1 MNKNIFSLICAVLTS
16 ILWGSAF
23 VAQDMGMDFIGPHTF
38 NVGRFLVGF
47 LALVPFFIYFEL
59 KKIKKKK
66 INNKKS
72 LSYLIILGFI
82 LGVGQALQ
90 QISLI
95 YTDVANTGVFTV
107 MYVLIVPFISYFI
120 FSKKIHWS
128 VWPAVILC
136 VLGGFLLSELK
147 NITVRYGDSLGVL
160 SAFCWAIHI
169 IYISKIIK
177 FFNFPITI
185 AMSQCFVAF
194 LFTLIPMYIFEDPSF
209 NNIFKDVY
217 EILYVGILSSGLAFL
232 LQTYSLQNLNPA
244 PAAIVFSL
252 EGVFAAIFAW
262 LVLDQFLNE
271 VKILGIFLIL
281 FAVIFSQIIPI
292 YDKKNYER
300 N

>member
-1 MNKNIFSLICAVLTS
+1 MNKNIFSPICAIVTS

-47 LALVPFFIYFEL
+47 LSLLPFFLFFEL
-59 KKIKKKK
+59 KKIKKKN
-66 INNKKS
+66 IDIKKVF
-72 LSYLIILGFI
+72 SYLLILGFI

-128 VWPAVILC
+128 IWPAVILC
-136 VLGGFLLSELK
+136 VVGGLLLSELK
-147 NITVRYGDSLGVL
+147 NISVRYGDTLGVL

-169 IYISKIIK
+169 IYISKTVK

-185 AMSQCFVAF
+185 AMSQCFIAF
-194 LFTLIPMYIFEDPSF
+194 LFTILPMVVYENPSLS
-209 NNIFKDVY
+209 NILKDSY
-217 EILYVGILSSGLAFL
+217 EILYVGVLSSGLAFL
-232 LQTYSLQNLNPA
+232 LQTYTLQNLTPA
-244 PAAIVFSL
+244 PAAIIFSL

-262 LVLDQFLNE
+262 LILGQFLNE
-271 VKILGIFLIL
+271 IKVVGIFLIL
-281 FAVIFSQIIPI
+281 SAVIFSQIIPI
-292 YDKKNYER
+292 YDKKKYGR

>member
-47 LALVPFFIYFEL
+47 LVLIPFFLFFDL
-59 KKIKKKK
+59 KKIKKKS
-66 INNKKS
+66 INGKKT
-72 LSYLIILGFI
+72 LFYLIILGFI

-107 MYVLIVPFISYFI
+107 MYVLIVPFMSYFI

-128 VWPAVILC
+128 IWPAVVFCLI
-136 VLGGFLLSELK
+136 GGFFLSELK
-147 NITVRYGDSLGVL
+147 NVSVRYGDTLGVL
-160 SAFCWAIHI
+160 SAFCWALHI
-169 IYISKIIK
+169 IYISKILK

-194 LFTLIPMYIFEDPSF
+194 MFTILPMFLFENPSF

-232 LQTYSLQNLNPA
+232 LQTYSLQNLTPA

-262 LVLDQFLNE
+262 LILDQFLNE
-271 VKILGIFLIL
+271 LKILGIFLIL

>member
-1 MNKNIFSLICAVLTS
+1 MNKNIFSLICAIVTS

-47 LALVPFFIYFEL
+47 LTLFPFFLFFEF
-59 KKIKKKK
+59 KKIKKKNIDYKK
-66 INNKKS
+66 IFF
-72 LSYLIILGFI
+72 YLIILGFI

-128 VWPAVILC
+128 IWPAVILC
-136 VLGGFLLSELK
+136 VIGGFLLSELK
-147 NITVRYGDSLGVL
+147 NISVRYGDALGVL
-160 SAFCWAIHI
+160 SAFCWALHI

-185 AMSQCFVAF
+185 AMSQCFIAF
-194 LFTLIPMYIFEDPSF
+194 LFTVIPMIVYEDVSIT
-209 NNIFKDVY
+209 NIFKDAY

-232 LQTYSLQNLNPA
+232 LQTYTLQNLTPA

-252 EGVFAAIFAW
+252 EGLFAALFAW
-262 LVLDQFLNE
+262 LILDQFLNE
-271 VKILGIFLIL
+271 IKILGIFLIL
-281 FAVIFSQIIPI
+281 FSVIFSQIIPI
-292 YDKKNYER
+292 YDKKKYGR

>member
-1 MNKNIFSLICAVLTS
+1 VNKNIFSLICAVITS

-38 NVGRFLVGF
+38 NVGRFFIGF
-47 LALVPFFIYFEL
+47 LTLLPFFLFFEL

-66 INNKKS
+66 IDIKKV
-72 LSYLIILGFI
+72 LSYLVFLGFV

-128 VWPAVILC
+128 IWPAVFFC
-136 VLGGFLLSELK
+136 VIGGLFLSELK
-147 NITVRYGDSLGVL
+147 NVSVRYGDMLGIL

-169 IYISKIIK
+169 IYISKTVK
-177 FFNFPITI
+177 LFNFPITI

-194 LFTLIPMYIFEDPSF
+194 LFTILPMFVYENPLFT
-209 NNIFKDVY
+209 NILKDSY

-232 LQTYSLQNLNPA
+232 LQTYTLQNLTPA
-244 PAAIVFSL
+244 PSAIIFSL
-252 EGVFAAIFAW
+252 EGVFAAVFAW
-262 LVLDQFLNE
+262 LILDQLLNE
-271 VKILGIFLIL
+271 IKILGIFLIL

-292 YDKKNYER
+292 YDKKNYGR

>member
-1 MNKNIFSLICAVLTS
+1 MNKNFFSLSCAIITS

-47 LALVPFFIYFEL
+47 LTLLPFFILFEL

-66 INNKKS
+66 FDNKKAFF
-72 LSYLIILGFI
+72 YLLLLGFI

-107 MYVLIVPFISYFI
+107 MYVLIVPLISYFI

-128 VWPAVILC
+128 VWPAVASC
-136 VLGGFLLSELK
+136 VVGGLLLSELR
-147 NITVRYGDSLGVL
+147 NISVRYGDMLGIL
-160 SAFCWAIHI
+160 SAFCWAFHI
-169 IYISKIIK
+169 IYIRKTVG

-185 AMSQCFVAF
+185 AMSQCLVAF
-194 LFTLIPMYIFEDPSF
+194 LFTILPMLVYENPSLT
-209 NNIFKDVY
+209 NIFKDSY
-217 EILYVGILSSGLAFL
+217 EILYVGVLSSGLAFL
-232 LQTYSLQNLNPA
+232 LQTYTLQNLTPA
-244 PAAIVFSL
+244 PAAIIFSL
-252 EGVFAAIFAW
+252 EGVFAALFAW
-262 LVLDQFLNE
+262 IILDQFLNE
-271 VKILGIFLIL
+271 IKILGIFLIL

-292 YDKKNYER
+292 YDKKNYGR

>member
-1 MNKNIFSLICAVLTS
+1 MNKNIFSLICAILTS

-38 NVGRFLVGF
+38 NVARFLVGF
-47 LALVPFFIYFEL
+47 LTLLPFFLFFEL
-59 KKIKKKK
+59 KKIKKKN
-66 INNKKS
+66 IDNKKIFF
-72 LSYLIILGFI
+72 YLILLGFI

-95 YTDVANTGVFTV
+95 YTDVANTGVFTI

-128 VWPAVILC
+128 VWPAVTFC
-136 VLGGFLLSELK
+136 VIGGLLLSELK
-147 NITVRYGDSLGVL
+147 NISVRYGDMLSIL
-160 SAFCWAIHI
+160 SAFCWAFHI
-169 IYISKIIK
+169 IYIRKTVN

-185 AMSQCFVAF
+185 AMSQCFIAF
-194 LFTLIPMYIFEDPSF
+194 LFTLLPMFIYEDPLLT
-209 NNIFKDVY
+209 NILRDSY
-217 EILYVGILSSGLAFL
+217 EILYVGVLSSGLAFL
-232 LQTYSLQNLNPA
+232 LQTYTLQNLTPA

-252 EGVFAAIFAW
+252 EGVFAAVFAW
-262 LVLDQFLNE
+262 LILDQFLNE
-271 VKILGIFLIL
+271 VKIFGIFLIL

-292 YDKKNYER
+292 YGKNNYGR

>member
-1 MNKNIFSLICAVLTS
+1 VNKNIFSLICAVVTS

-23 VAQDMGMDFIGPHTF
+23 IAQDMGMDFIGPHTF

-47 LALVPFFIYFEL
+47 LTLLPFFIFFEL
-59 KKIKKKK
+59 KKIKNKNIDGKKVF
-66 INNKKS
+66 
-72 LSYLIILGFI
+72 SYLVLLGFI

-90 QISLI
+90 QVSLI

-128 VWPAVILC
+128 IWPAVIFC
-136 VLGGFLLSELK
+136 VIGGLLLSELK
-147 NITVRYGDSLGVL
+147 NISVRYGDALGIL
-160 SAFCWAIHI
+160 SAFCWAVHI
-169 IYISKIIK
+169 IYISKTIK

-185 AMSQCFVAF
+185 AMSQCFFAF
-194 LFTLIPMYIFEDPSF
+194 LFTIVPMIAYENPSIS
-209 NNIFKDVY
+209 NVLKDSY
-217 EILYVGILSSGLAFL
+217 EILYVGVLSSGLAFL
-232 LQTYSLQNLNPA
+232 LQTYTLQNLTPA
-244 PAAIVFSL
+244 PAAIIFSL

-262 LVLDQFLNE
+262 LILDQFLNE
-271 VKILGIFLIL
+271 IKILGIFLIL

-292 YDKKNYER
+292 YDKKNYGR

>member
-1 MNKNIFSLICAVLTS
+1 MNKNIFSLICAIVTS

-47 LALVPFFIYFEL
+47 LSLLPFFLIFEL

-66 INNKKS
+66 LDSKKAI
-72 LSYLIILGFI
+72 SYLILLGFI

-107 MYVLIVPFISYFI
+107 MYVLIVPFMSYFI

-128 VWPAVILC
+128 VWPAAFFCVI
-136 VLGGFLLSELK
+136 GGLLLSELK
-147 NITVRYGDSLGVL
+147 NISVRYGDTLGVL
-160 SAFCWAIHI
+160 SAFCWAVHI
-169 IYISKIIK
+169 IYISKTVK

-185 AMSQCFVAF
+185 AMSQCLIAC
-194 LFTLIPMYIFEDPSF
+194 LFTIIPMIVYEEPLIS
-209 NNIFKDVY
+209 NILKDSY
-217 EILYVGILSSGLAFL
+217 EILYVGVLSSALAFL
-232 LQTYSLQNLNPA
+232 LQTYTLQNLTPA
-244 PAAIVFSL
+244 PAAIIFSL
-252 EGVFAAIFAW
+252 EGMFAAIFAW
-262 LVLDQFLNE
+262 LILDQFLNE
-271 VKILGIFLIL
+271 IKILGIFLIL

>member
-47 LALVPFFIYFEL
+47 LVLIPFFLFFDL
-59 KKIKKKK
+59 KKIKKKS
-66 INNKKS
+66 INGKKT
-72 LSYLIILGFI
+72 LFYLIVLGFI

-107 MYVLIVPFISYFI
+107 MYVLIVPFMSYFI

-128 VWPAVILC
+128 IWPAVIFCLI
-136 VLGGFLLSELK
+136 GGFLLSELK
-147 NITVRYGDSLGVL
+147 NVSVRYGDTLGVL
-160 SAFCWAIHI
+160 SAFCWALHI
-169 IYISKIIK
+169 IYISKILK

-194 LFTLIPMYIFEDPSF
+194 MFTILPMFLFENPSF
-209 NNIFKDVY
+209 NNIFKDIY

-232 LQTYSLQNLNPA
+232 LQTYSLQNLTPA

-262 LVLDQFLNE
+262 LILDQFLNE
-271 VKILGIFLIL
+271 LKILGIFLIL

>member
-1 MNKNIFSLICAVLTS
+1 MFSLICAIVTS

-47 LALVPFFIYFEL
+47 LTLLPFFLFFEL
-59 KKIKKKK
+59 KEIKKKN
-66 INNKKS
+66 IDNKKAFT
-72 LSYLIILGFI
+72 YLILLGFI

-128 VWPAVILC
+128 VWPAVIFC
-136 VLGGFLLSELK
+136 VIGGLLLSELK
-147 NITVRYGDSLGVL
+147 NISVRYGDALGIL
-160 SAFCWAIHI
+160 SAFCWAFHI
-169 IYISKIIK
+169 IYISKTVK

-185 AMSQCFVAF
+185 AMSQCLIAF
-194 LFTLIPMYIFEDPSF
+194 LFTILPMVIYENPTLS
-209 NNIFKDVY
+209 NILKDSY
-217 EILYVGILSSGLAFL
+217 EIIYVGALSSGLAFL
-232 LQTYSLQNLNPA
+232 LQTYTLQNLTPA
-244 PAAIVFSL
+244 PAAIIFSL

-262 LVLDQFLNE
+262 LILDQFLNE
-271 VKILGIFLIL
+271 IKVLGIFLIL

-292 YDKKNYER
+292 YDKKKYE
-300 N
+300 

>member
-1 MNKNIFSLICAVLTS
+1 MNKNIFSLTCAVLTS

-47 LALVPFFIYFEL
+47 LTLFPFFIFFEF

-66 INNKKS
+66 IDSKKVFN
-72 LSYLIILGFI
+72 YLILLGFI

-128 VWPAVILC
+128 IWPAVIFC
-136 VLGGFLLSELK
+136 VIGGLLLSELK
-147 NITVRYGDSLGVL
+147 NISVRYGDTLGVL
-160 SAFCWAIHI
+160 SAFCWALHI
-169 IYISKIIK
+169 IYISKTVK

-194 LFTLIPMYIFEDPSF
+194 LFTILPMIVYENPSF
-209 NNIFKDVY
+209 NNILKDAY

-232 LQTYSLQNLNPA
+232 LQTYTLQNLTPA

-262 LVLDQFLNE
+262 LILGQFLNE
-271 VKILGIFLIL
+271 IKILGIFLIL
-281 FAVIFSQIIPI
+281 FAVIFSQIMPI
-292 YDKKNYER
+292 YGKKSYGR

>member
-16 ILWGSAF
+16 VLWGSAF

-38 NVGRFLVGF
+38 NVSRFLVGF
-47 LALVPFFIYFEL
+47 LVLIPFFIFFEL
-59 KKIKKKK
+59 KKIKNKK
-66 INNKKS
+66 INVKKS
-72 LSYLIILGFI
+72 LSYLVVLGFI

-128 VWPAVILC
+128 VWPAVIFC
-136 VLGGFLLSELK
+136 VLGGLLLSELK
-147 NITVRYGDSLGVL
+147 NISVRYGDTLGIL
-160 SAFCWAIHI
+160 SAFCWALHI

-177 FFNFPITI
+177 FFNFPVTI

-194 LFTLIPMYIFEDPSF
+194 LFTIIPMFIFENPSF
-209 NNIFKDVY
+209 NNIFKDAY

-262 LVLDQFLNE
+262 LILDQFLNE

-292 YDKKNYER
+292 YDKKNYGR

>member
-1 MNKNIFSLICAVLTS
+1 VSKNIFSLICAVATS

-23 VAQDMGMDFIGPHTF
+23 VAQAMGMDFIGPHTF

-47 LALVPFFIYFEL
+47 LILLPFFVFFEF
-59 KKIKKKK
+59 KKIKKKS
-66 INNKKS
+66 INNKKT
-72 LSYLIILGFI
+72 LSYLIILGLI

-90 QISLI
+90 QISLM

-128 VWPAVILC
+128 VWLAVIFC
-136 VLGGFLLSELK
+136 VVGGLLLSELK
-147 NITVRYGDSLGVL
+147 NVSIRYGDTLGVL
-160 SAFCWAIHI
+160 SAFCWAVHI
-169 IYISKIIK
+169 IFISKIIK

-185 AMSQCFVAF
+185 AMTQCFIAF
-194 LFTLIPMYIFEDPSF
+194 LFTVLPMFIFEDPSF
-209 NNIFKDVY
+209 NNIFKDAY
-217 EILYVGILSSGLAFL
+217 EILYVGVLSSGLAFL
-232 LQTYSLQNLNPA
+232 LQTYSLQNLTPA
-244 PAAIVFSL
+244 PAAIIFSL

-262 LVLDQFLNE
+262 LILDQFLNE

-281 FAVIFSQIIPI
+281 FAVIFSQIVPI
-292 YDKKNYER
+292 YDRKNYGR

>member
-1 MNKNIFSLICAVLTS
+1 VNKNIFSLICAILTS
-16 ILWGSAF
+16 VLWGSAF

-47 LALVPFFIYFEL
+47 LTLLPFFLFFEFR
-59 KKIKKKK
+59 KIKKKK
-66 INNKKS
+66 IDSKKAF
-72 LSYLIILGFI
+72 SYLVLLGFI

-95 YTDVANTGVFTV
+95 YTDVANTGVFTI

-128 VWPAVILC
+128 VWTAVAFC
-136 VLGGFLLSELK
+136 VTGGLLLSELE
-147 NITVRYGDSLGVL
+147 NISVRYGDMLGIL
-160 SAFCWAIHI
+160 SAFCWAFHI
-169 IYISKIIK
+169 IYIRKTIN

-185 AMSQCFVAF
+185 AMSQCLVAF
-194 LFTLIPMYIFEDPSF
+194 LFTILPMVVYEEPSF
-209 NNIFKDVY
+209 SNIFKDSY
-217 EILYVGILSSGLAFL
+217 EILYVGVLSSGLAFL
-232 LQTYSLQNLNPA
+232 LQTYTLQNLTPA
-244 PAAIVFSL
+244 PSAIIFSL

-262 LVLDQFLNE
+262 LILDQFLNE
-271 VKILGIFLIL
+271 TKILGIFLIL

-292 YDKKNYER
+292 YDKKNYGR

>member
-1 MNKNIFSLICAVLTS
+1 MNRYYFSLICAIVTS
-16 ILWGSAF
+16 VLWGSAF

-47 LALVPFFIYFEL
+47 LTLLPFFLLLEL
-59 KKIKKKK
+59 KKINKKKCFDEK
-66 INNKKS
+66 AFF
-72 LSYLIILGFI
+72 YLIILGFI

-128 VWPAVILC
+128 VWPAAILC
-136 VLGGFLLSELK
+136 VIGGLLLSELK
-147 NITVRYGDSLGVL
+147 NISVRYGDMLGVL
-160 SAFCWAIHI
+160 SAFCWAFHI
-169 IYISKIIK
+169 IYISKTVK

-185 AMSQCFVAF
+185 AMSQCFIAF
-194 LFTLIPMYIFEDPSF
+194 LFTLLPMFIYEEPSLS
-209 NNIFKDVY
+209 NVFKDLY

-232 LQTYSLQNLNPA
+232 LQTYTLQNLTPA
-244 PAAIVFSL
+244 PAAIIFSL
-252 EGVFAAIFAW
+252 EGMFAAIFAW
-262 LVLDQFLNE
+262 LILDQYLNE
-271 VKILGIFLIL
+271 LKIMGIFLIL
-281 FAVIFSQIIPI
+281 FAVIISQIIPI
-292 YDKKNYER
+292 YDKKNHER

>member
-1 MNKNIFSLICAVLTS
+1 VNKNIFSLVCAVVTS

-47 LALVPFFIYFEL
+47 LTLLPFFLFFEL

-66 INNKKS
+66 IDSKKVF
-72 LSYLIILGFI
+72 SYLILLGFI

-90 QISLI
+90 QISLM

-128 VWPAVILC
+128 VWPAIASCVI
-136 VLGGFLLSELK
+136 GGILLSELK
-147 NITVRYGDSLGVL
+147 NISVRYGDMLGIL

-169 IYISKIIK
+169 ICISKTIN
-177 FFNFPITI
+177 FFNFPVAI
-185 AMSQCFVAF
+185 AMSQCLVAF
-194 LFTLIPMYIFEDPSF
+194 LFTILPMVIYEDPSF
-209 NNIFKDVY
+209 GNILKDSY
-217 EILYVGILSSGLAFL
+217 EIIYVGVLSSGLAFL
-232 LQTYSLQNLNPA
+232 LQTYTLQNLTPA

-262 LVLDQFLNE
+262 LILGQLLNE
-271 VKILGIFLIL
+271 IKILGIFLIL
-281 FAVIFSQIIPI
+281 FAVIFSQIVPI
-292 YDKKNYER
+292 YDKKNYGR